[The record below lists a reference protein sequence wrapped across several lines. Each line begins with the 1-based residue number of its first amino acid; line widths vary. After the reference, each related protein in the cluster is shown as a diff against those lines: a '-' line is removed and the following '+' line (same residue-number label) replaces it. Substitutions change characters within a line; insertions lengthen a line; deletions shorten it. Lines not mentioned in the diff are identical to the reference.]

1 MKCLLI
7 SLPCVPNQITRRYPP
22 VSLLYLAAS
31 LRKFGHE
38 PIIYDLGVSSE
49 TSEEALKEL
58 ALQSVEKHK
67 PDLVGFTCSTSAFP
81 LVRKSSAYIKENFL
95 DIKIIVGG
103 MHPTLFPE
111 EILENCPFIDY
122 VAIGEGD
129 NSLVELCDMLN
140 ANETDFIVP
149 GMAQR
154 TKVGDI
160 IIGERFELIK
170 DLDELPL
177 PAWQDISIDDYRY
190 DYSLWLNP
198 KQHDISVVAPIST
211 SRSCPFDCN
220 FCAFNS
226 LMGRGFRYH
235 SPKRVVD
242 EIERLHTQFGVNY
255 FEFID
260 DNMGIKKSR
269 LIEICNEILKRN
281 LDIQFTS
288 MSGLHIATIDKDIVD
303 ALCDAGYLHA
313 ILPVEHASEFIR
325 NKVIGKKLSCDKIFE
340 VAELFKKRSVI
351 TRGFFIIGFPEET
364 NETIEETMQ
373 MIKDLDLDLVNVF
386 NLIPFP
392 GTRLFQQCL
401 ENKLFLN
408 TVDTNTL
415 WEGELGLDTSD
426 RSYGGFYLK
435 PFAMS
440 MEQLIECRKKID
452 QLVHEK
458 KQQTQRKIENYGNY
472 SPESVN

>member
-7 SLPCVPNQITRRYPP
+7 SPPFDPNRITRRYPP

-31 LRKFGHE
+31 LRKFGHAST
-38 PIIYDLGVSSE
+38 IYDLGVLPV
-49 TSEEALKEL
+49 TDEEELKEL
-58 ALQSVEKHK
+58 AFQSVREHR
-67 PDLVGFTCSTSAFP
+67 PELVGFTCSSPSFP
-81 LVRKSSAYIKENFL
+81 LVRKSSAYIKEYFP
-95 DIKIIVGG
+95 DIKIVIGG

-122 VAIGEGD
+122 VAIGEGEH
-129 NSLVELCDMLN
+129 SLVKLCDLLD

-149 GMAQR
+149 SMGQR
-154 TKVGDI
+154 TENGKIVM
-160 IIGERFELIK
+160 GERLEAVK
-170 DLDELPL
+170 DLDELPM
-177 PAWQDISIDDYRY
+177 PAWQDIPISDYRY
-190 DYSLWLNP
+190 DYSSWLNP

-220 FCAFNS
+220 FCAFNT

-242 EIERLHTQFGVNY
+242 EIERLHTHFGVNY

-260 DNMGIKKSR
+260 DNMGIRKAR
-269 LIEICNEILKRN
+269 LIAICNEILRRN

-288 MSGLHIATIDKDIVD
+288 MSGLHIATIDQDVVD

-325 NKVIGKKLSCDKIFE
+325 NKVIGKKLSHDKIFE
-340 VAELFKKRSVI
+340 VADLFKKRGVI
-351 TRGFFIIGFPEET
+351 TRAFFIIGFPEET
-364 NETIEETMQ
+364 DGTIEETIR

-401 ENKLFLN
+401 DHGLFLN
-408 TVDTNTL
+408 KVDTSSL

-426 RSYGGFYLK
+426 RSCSGFYLK

-440 MEQLIECRKKID
+440 MEKLIAYRQEID
-452 QLVHEK
+452 QMVREK
-458 KQQTQRKIENYGNY
+458 QQQTQLKIEGWA
-472 SPESVN
+472 S